1 MSFFFQHEHK
11 CTCCT
16 SQGPDNMALA
26 SYLKH
31 RVQLYVVFLWDVIH
45 ETVNCVDRALQKS
58 RFDGMA
64 QEILLAW
71 KLPWGPWSSL
81 GFHSKIRAAA
91 KAFSQIARNRCDSFF
106 LWLGEKDTE
115 QRFMTKIRFVCIWD
129 GISLM
134 QPFVNLVQRLM
145 WCWHTGTRHLWT
157 KIDEELTDR
166 AELENVWATKGVR
179 LLN

>member
-1 MSFFFQHEHK
+1 MDRVSRSFVKIVHLVKFMQFPLDFECCHLNLNEFFFQHEHK

-58 RFDGMA
+58 RFDGMV

-115 QRFMTKIRFVCIWD
+115 QHFMTKIRFVCI
-129 GISLM
+129 
-134 QPFVNLVQRLM
+134 
-145 WCWHTGTRHLWT
+145 
-157 KIDEELTDR
+157 
-166 AELENVWATKGVR
+166 
-179 LLN
+179 

>member
-1 MSFFFQHEHK
+1 MLSSEFIMCFLYFQHEHK

-26 SYLKH
+26 SYLKR

-58 RFDGMA
+58 RFDGMV

-115 QRFMTKIRFVCIWD
+115 QHFMTKIRFVCI
-129 GISLM
+129 
-134 QPFVNLVQRLM
+134 
-145 WCWHTGTRHLWT
+145 
-157 KIDEELTDR
+157 
-166 AELENVWATKGVR
+166 
-179 LLN
+179 